1 MFFMIKSFYQ
11 KLLSL
16 ELEFHEIAAANG
28 SSVVL
33 HAKSLDADGILE
45 VMRIKELADKFRL
58 QTKWDGQ
65 DIEITR

>member
-1 MFFMIKSFYQ
+1 MFFMINGFYN
-11 KLLSL
+11 KLLSI
-16 ELEFHEIAAANG
+16 ELEFHEIA
-28 SSVVL
+28 SSDSESIVL
-33 HAKSLDADGILE
+33 HAKSLDAEGIFE